1 MGQLLRTPQDVQNK
15 QLISIIVPVYNE
27 SEVIE
32 IFHSTLSSVLKIQQ
46 YRYEIVYI
54 DDGSKDN
61 SYAILNNIKANDANV
76 ILIKLSRNFGKEL
89 AMSAGLQKVR
99 GDAAIVMDCDLQDP
113 PNNIPLM
120 VDAWLSGVDI
130 VNMRRIDRKGDS
142 LLKKQTAKYFYQ
154 LIRMLSDVE
163 IEENVGDFRLLSRKA
178 INAINQLPERNR
190 FMKGLF
196 AWVGFQKIT
205 IDYVRMP
212 RQAGQTKWPYWK
224 LWNLA
229 LDGIT
234 SFSTAPLK
242 ISTYIGFL
250 FAAGSFIV
258 ALVYLFKTLM
268 FGDAV
273 RGFPTLFL
281 TMLFLGGIQL
291 MSIGVIGEY
300 LSRLFTEI
308 KGRPLF
314 IVDECL
320 SKTHEDSEPTRALAA
335 NNDCPSQFKGYN

>member
-1 MGQLLRTPQDVQNK
+1 MGQLLRTSQDIKNN
-15 QLISIIVPVYNE
+15 QLISIVIPVYNE

-32 IFHSTLSSVLKIQQ
+32 IFHNTLSSVLKIQQ
-46 YRYEIVYI
+46 YHYEIIYI
-54 DDGSKDN
+54 DDGSSDK
-61 SYAILNNIKANDANV
+61 SYSILKSIKANNPNV

-89 AMSAGLQKVR
+89 AVSAGLQKTT
-99 GDAAIVMDCDLQDP
+99 GDATIVMDCDLQDP
-113 PNNIPLM
+113 PHHIPLM

-130 VNMRRIDRKGDS
+130 VNMRRIGREGDS
-142 LLKKQTAKYFYQ
+142 LLKKQTAKYFYKFMR
-154 LIRMLSDVE
+154 LIGDVE

-178 INAINQLPERNR
+178 VNAINRLPERNR

-196 AWVGFQKIT
+196 AWIGFQKVT

-212 RQAGQTKWPYWK
+212 RQAGKTKWPYWK
-224 LWNLA
+224 LWNFA

-250 FAAGSFIV
+250 FAAGSFSV

-300 LSRLFTEI
+300 MSRLFSEI

-314 IVDECL
+314 LVDECL
-320 SKTHEDSEPTRALAA
+320 SKTHQDAESIKQLD
-335 NNDCPSQFKGYN
+335 NHCPNQFQHYN